1 MLLIGQL
8 DEDYKITTRFS
19 DRLLVIMTRVTLG
32 QRWSQNLGCSEFKR
46 EWGEKSETAYVLKC

>member
-8 DEDYKITTRFS
+8 DEDYNITTGFS

-32 QRWSQNLGCSEFKR
+32 KRWDQNLGYSEFKR
-46 EWGEKSETAYVLKC
+46 EWGGGWGGR